1 MKATHTYEHVTCL
14 GPRVDRV
21 SSTMTVN
28 YQKTMLS
35 HLKLVF
41 VQLQL
46 RMSYYCTMG
55 TIVIIMNINVSL
67 VDKFAV

>member
-1 MKATHTYEHVTCL
+1 
-14 GPRVDRV
+14 
-21 SSTMTVN
+21 MTVN